1 MFSLGL
7 VVLCCA
13 NLQEPSG
20 MNGSEVIKDEEIK
33 ALRKQNFYDKWIIK
47 FLENALDY
55 NQD

>member
-33 ALRKQNFYDKWIIK
+33 ALRK
-47 FLENALDY
+47 
-55 NQD
+55 